1 MSFGG
6 GKDGA
11 SGEVG
16 AQKYRGLDT
25 DFHLVLHKDHSELG
39 VKAVT
44 AVRGGGAWGRGWVGG
59 LRDGGRGLGWRGW
72 GIGMEGKG
80 RDGAIG

>member
-16 AQKYRGLDT
+16 AQKYPGLDT

-39 VKAVT
+39 
-44 AVRGGGAWGRGWVGG
+44 WGW
-59 LRDGGRGLGWRGW
+59 GLG
-72 GIGMEGKG
+72 
-80 RDGAIG
+80 